1 MTIPT
6 ENPQATEVGSDE
18 PAVEILIS
26 HKKLLTATGG
36 PFELKPELRQLCAL
50 TSNGILFVSAQ
61 HQTDAYVMAF
71 EDQLEH
77 ENHPFEVKVCSMS
90 TIKAL
95 YQANEDVNGKTL
107 STDTK
112 RQAQVVQLLGEATG
126 AMRATF
132 ILSLATTSLEFF
144 FAYTDFCGRQSSIRA
159 RWAWS
164 SAHPSTTAC
173 AM

>member
-6 ENPQATEVGSDE
+6 ENTQETEVDSDE
-18 PAVEILIS
+18 SAAEILIS
-26 HKKLLTATGG
+26 HKQLLTATGG

-50 TSNGILFVSAQ
+50 TSDGILYVSAQ

-95 YQANEDVNGKTL
+95 YH
-107 STDTK
+107 
-112 RQAQVVQLLGEATG
+112 RTG
-126 AMRATF
+126 GRRHYSRCNSDALMSGGHTIAYK
-132 ILSLATTSLEFF
+132 LAS
-144 FAYTDFCGRQSSIRA
+144 
-159 RWAWS
+159 
-164 SAHPSTTAC
+164 
-173 AM
+173 